1 MAKWTISLKNI
12 FKLIPRSRIMDTNVL
27 TKVELILEVSFETFG
42 QVQYQDESGRPWIKE
57 FKGSKWVKELYFKE
71 LREVVFS
78 VFINNQY
85 LQKGKFIKLIKKIDD
100 KIVHQIE
107 YQLSG
112 DKLFEGWFKLG

>member
-1 MAKWTISLKNI
+1 MAKWIISLKNI
-12 FKLIPRSRIMDTNVL
+12 FKLIPKSRIMDANVF
-27 TKVELILEVSFETFG
+27 TKVELIVEISFETFG

-57 FKGSKWVKELYFKE
+57 FKGSKWVKELYFRE

-85 LQKGKFIKLIKKIDD
+85 LKKGEMLTLIKKINNEIID
-100 KIVHQIE
+100 QAE
-107 YQLSG
+107 FQLSG

>member
-1 MAKWTISLKNI
+1 MVKWTISLKNI
-12 FKLIPRSRIMDTNVL
+12 FKLIPRSQIMDTNVL

-85 LQKGKFIKLIKKIDD
+85 LQKGEMLTLIKKIDNEIID
-100 KIVHQIE
+100 QSE
-107 YQLSG
+107 FQLSG
-112 DKLFEGWFKLG
+112 DKFW

>member
-57 FKGSKWVKELYFKE
+57 FKGSKWLKELYFRE
-71 LREVVFS
+71 LREVGFS
-78 VFINNQY
+78 VFVNNQY
-85 LQKGKFIKLIKKIDD
+85 LKKGEMLTLIKKIDNEIID
-100 KIVHQIE
+100 QSE
-107 YQLSG
+107 FQLSG
-112 DKLFEGWFKLG
+112 DKFW

>member
-12 FKLIPRSRIMDTNVL
+12 FKLFPRSRIMDANVL
-27 TKVELILEVSFETFG
+27 IKVELILEVSFETFG

-57 FKGSKWVKELYFKE
+57 FKGSKWVKELYFRE
-71 LREVVFS
+71 LRDVGFS

-85 LQKGKFIKLIKKIDD
+85 LKKEKFIKLIKKIDD

-112 DKLFEGWFKLG
+112 NKLFEGWFKL